1 MRGVRA
7 ACGLYGGRGVH
18 VWAVG
23 DVRAASFYPVCHF
36 RFKLIFNL
44 KHLNSTQN
52 HGDGKREGKEKWPR
66 KVFNFL

>member
-1 MRGVRA
+1 M
-7 ACGLYGGRGVH
+7 H

-44 KHLNSTQN
+44 KHLKLTQN